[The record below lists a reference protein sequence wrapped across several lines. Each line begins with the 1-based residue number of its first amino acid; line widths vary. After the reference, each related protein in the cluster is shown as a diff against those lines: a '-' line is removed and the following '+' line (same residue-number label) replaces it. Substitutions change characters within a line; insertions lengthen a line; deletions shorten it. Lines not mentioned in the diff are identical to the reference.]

1 MEMIYRPTIFFQ
13 KSGIF
18 SGIWEY
24 LIVLLAK
31 STVEN
36 PFQVLWSAKKTD
48 KKKLFS
54 QYYLPCHKKLTLY
67 CLSLLRDIELAENA
81 ATDTMLKLFE
91 KGDQSEVIENPERWL
106 FTVAKNRCLSLLS
119 QKKRRREIVD
129 QLKPSFRTTTES
141 NGARQLDANDLTKK
155 VQSIL
160 NEKEWQIWDLHQ
172 QGYDNREMAHQL
184 EMAEKTVANLK
195 SMARNKLKEAFR
207 NV

>member
-1 MEMIYRPTIFFQ
+1 MELIYRPFLFFQ

-18 SGIWEY
+18 SGIWES

-36 PFQVLWSAKKTD
+36 PFQVLWSAKRTD

-67 CLSLLRDIELAENA
+67 CLSILKDIELAENA

-91 KGDQSEVIENPERWL
+91 KGKQADKIENPERWL

-129 QLKPSFRTTTES
+129 QLKPSMQTTTRS
-141 NGARQLDANDLTKK
+141 DGARQLEASDLTKK
-155 VQSIL
+155 IQSIL
-160 NEKEWQIWDLHQ
+160 NEKEWSIWNLHQ
-172 QGYDNREMAHQL
+172 QGYDNREMASQL
-184 EMAEKTVANLK
+184 QMTEKTVANLK
-195 SMARNKLKEAFR
+195 SMARNKLKKAFKK
-207 NV
+207 

>member
-1 MEMIYRPTIFFQ
+1 MELIYRSSIFFQ

-18 SGIWEY
+18 SGIWES

-36 PFQVLWSAKKTD
+36 PFQVLWSANKTD

-67 CLSLLRDIELAENA
+67 CLSLLKDIELAENA

-91 KGDQSEVIENPERWL
+91 KGKQSDLIENPERWL

-129 QLKPSFRTTTES
+129 QLKPSMRTTTES
-141 NGARQLDANDLTKK
+141 DGARHLEAIDLTKRI
-155 VQSIL
+155 QAIL
-160 NEKEWQIWDLHQ
+160 NDKEWSIWNLHQ
-172 QGYDNREMAHQL
+172 QGYDNREMASQL
-184 EMAEKTVANLK
+184 KMTEKTVANLK

-207 NV
+207 K